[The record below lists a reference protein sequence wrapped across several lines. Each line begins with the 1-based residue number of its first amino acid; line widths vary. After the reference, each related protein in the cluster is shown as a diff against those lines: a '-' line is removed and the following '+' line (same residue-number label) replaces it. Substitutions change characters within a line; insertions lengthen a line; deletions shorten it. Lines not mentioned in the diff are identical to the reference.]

1 MNEGMNVECVT
12 TQSAPRIIL
21 FREDFGISL
30 TIKALT
36 HFVGDKIIY

>member
-1 MNEGMNVECVT
+1 MNERMNVEYVT
-12 TQSAPRIIL
+12 AQSASRIIL

-36 HFVGDKIIY
+36 IFFGDKIIY